1 MSKVLITGSLGY
13 IGSVLSNYLCEK
25 GHDCIAMDTGFFE
38 DALLYQ
44 LPLKKRIKVIR
55 KDVRDFEEAD
65 LQGIEVVV
73 HLAGISNDPV
83 GTLNPA
89 TVYDPTRHYSLK
101 IARLCKKLG
110 IRFIFASS
118 CSVYGIG
125 DGQLLDEDSSTNPQ
139 TYYSLN
145 KQQIEQDLACLADTE
160 FSPVALRFATVFGLS
175 PRIRFD
181 VVINMLVG
189 MAVANNRVVLN
200 SDGQA
205 WRPNLHILDACEA
218 ISCAINLEFRRPQL
232 LTLNIG
238 SEENNMKILD
248 IAGLIISALPGTKL
262 AFLNDDPTIDK
273 DGLIADRKVEQ
284 GADRRT
290 YRVAFRKIRCEMPEF
305 RIRWSVKDG
314 ISEMVSG
321 LQAINFDNELFS
333 NRGFYRLQRLE
344 SLHERALIDDELR
357 WN

>member
-38 DALLYQ
+38 DALLY
-44 LPLKKRIKVIR
+44 PCPPKKRVKVIK
-55 KDVRDFEEAD
+55 KDVREFEEAD
-65 LQGIEVVV
+65 LMGIEVVV

-83 GTLNPA
+83 GNLNPA
-89 TVYDPTRHYSLK
+89 TVYDPTRHYSLT

-145 KQQIEQDLACLADTE
+145 KQQIEQDLVGLADTE
-160 FSPVALRFATVFGLS
+160 FSPVALRFATIFGLS

-189 MAVANNRVVLN
+189 MAVANRQVVLN

-218 ISCAINLEFRRPQL
+218 IRCAIKLEFRRPEL

-248 IAGLIISALPGTKL
+248 IAGLIITALPGTKL
-262 AFLNDDPTIDK
+262 AFLSDDPTVDK

-290 YRVAFRKIRCEMPEF
+290 YRVAFGKIGREMPEF
-305 RIRWSVKDG
+305 RIGWSVKDG

-321 LQAINFDNELFS
+321 LQAINFDSELFS

-344 SLHERALIDDELR
+344 SLHAEGLIDDELR